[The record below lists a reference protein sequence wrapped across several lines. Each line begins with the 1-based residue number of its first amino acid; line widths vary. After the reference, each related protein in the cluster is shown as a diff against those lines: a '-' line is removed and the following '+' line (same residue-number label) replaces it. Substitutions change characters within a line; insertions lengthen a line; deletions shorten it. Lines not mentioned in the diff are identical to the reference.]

1 MPELPEVE
9 TTRRKLL
16 PLLKGKT
23 LLKVLHQDPVR
34 YRNTE
39 EAEGERVLDVGRRG
53 KFLLLPLTG
62 GKEMVVHLGMTGGFR
77 QEKTPHVRVAFVLE
91 GGSLFF
97 HDPRRFGRIWVVE
110 RGAYGAI
117 PLLAR
122 LGPEPLEAFPFP
134 PFYQG
139 LRRSRKP
146 LKALLLEQHLA
157 AGVGNIYADEA
168 LFRAGLNPLRPGQS
182 LSEEEALRLH
192 RALRAVLEE
201 AVALGGSTL
210 SDKTYQQPDGAP
222 GGFQTRHAV
231 YGRAGL
237 PCPQCGGPILRL
249 RVAGRGTH
257 FCPRCQ
263 A

>member
-16 PLLKGKT
+16 PLLRGKA
-23 LLKVLHQDPVR
+23 LLKLLHQDPLR
-34 YRNTE
+34 YRNTG
-39 EAEGERVLDVGRRG
+39 EAEGKRVLNLERRG
-53 KFLLLPLTG
+53 KFLLFALTE

-77 QEKTPHVRVAFVLE
+77 KEKTPHARVEFVLE
-91 GGSLFF
+91 DGHLFF
-97 HDPRRFGRIWVVE
+97 HDPRRFGRIWVVK
-110 RGAYGAI
+110 RGAYGEI

-122 LGPEPLEAFPFP
+122 LGPEPLGAFPFP
-134 PFYQG
+134 PFYEALKG
-139 LRRSRKP
+139 SRKP
-146 LKALLLEQHLA
+146 LKALLLEQRLA

-182 LSEEEALRLH
+182 LSEAEAFRLHQALRS
-192 RALRAVLEE
+192 VLEE

-210 SDKTYQQPDGAP
+210 SDKTYQQPDGIP
-222 GGFQTRHAV
+222 GGFQARHAV
-231 YGRAGL
+231 YGRKGL
-237 PCPQCGGPILRL
+237 PCPRCGGPILRL